1 MGFNHDPSHTGA
13 NLCYSRTEHLQSPKY
28 TIMVRR
34 RNISKA
40 KPAQNKTVPKSKSAR
55 TKATRLARATEPKLP
70 VQYISKEETPNLLP
84 PIDGPAL
91 YPFQFKS
98 PESSIKWIERID
110 AKEQG
115 GGDVG
120 SYIYRAEI
128 DGKIY
133 AIKVVRA
140 QYHPFFIS
148 S

>member
-1 MGFNHDPSHTGA
+1 MGFNDDPSPAGA
-13 NLCYSRTEHLQSPKY
+13 NPYSSRTKHLQSPKY
-28 TIMVRR
+28 TIMVGRQK
-34 RNISKA
+34 ISKA
-40 KPAQNKTVPKSKSAR
+40 KPAQNKTIPKSKSAR
-55 TKATRLARATEPKLP
+55 TKATRLARATEPQLP

-91 YPFQFKS
+91 YPFRFKS

-110 AKEQG
+110 TKKQG

-133 AIKVVRA
+133 AIKVVSA
-140 QYHPFFIS
+140 QYPPLFIS